1 MQEDS
6 AVNIGVDPSNIK
18 SMGVY
23 ILSNFNSQ
31 RMWSAK
37 PYTLRT
43 GRHGGQREQRLTRPS
58 RDPRAQKAS
67 NLEAREGPI
76 WYEYMYMYM
85 YGGTAFRT
93 ADTCTP

>member
-23 ILSNFNSQ
+23 ILFDFNSQ

-43 GRHGGQREQRLTRPS
+43 GRHGGQRERLATR
-58 RDPRAQKAS
+58 AS
-67 NLEAREGPI
+67 HTRRRKRQSPPHEHAVPG
-76 WYEYMYMYM
+76 
-85 YGGTAFRT
+85 
-93 ADTCTP
+93 